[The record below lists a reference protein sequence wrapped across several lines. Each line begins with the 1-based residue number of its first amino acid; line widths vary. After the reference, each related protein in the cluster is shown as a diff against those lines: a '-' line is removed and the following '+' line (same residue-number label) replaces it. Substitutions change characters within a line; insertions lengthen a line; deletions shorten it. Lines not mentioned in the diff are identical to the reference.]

1 MNKFMA
7 PLILTVIVSLAIAFP
22 GAAQALGDKELL
34 ESAKEYFEPLP
45 GKPEFKRDN
54 PGSKAKIEL
63 GKALYFEKR
72 LSSSNVFSCNSCHD
86 LALGGADNSSFSIGH
101 KWKKGGRNAPTV
113 FNASLHLAQFW
124 DGRAKDVEHQAGMP
138 VLNPVEMNAT
148 EEMVLERL
156 GSIPEYVKMFAN
168 AFPGEKPSLTYK
180 NVAKAIGA
188 FERTLLTP
196 SRFDQFLAGK
206 LDAMTKG
213 EKEGLKLFIDTNCVI
228 CHNGA
233 TVGGLAYQKF
243 GVFKKPDF
251 LTDNGRF
258 DVTKDKNDM
267 YVFKVPSLR
276 NIELTYPY
284 FNNGAVWDLKEAVKI
299 MADVQLGEQLSD
311 QDAGKIVVFLKSL
324 TGDKPKI
331 ELPTLPP
338 ATVSTSRPDTD

>member
-1 MNKFMA
+1 MHKHMRLLIFMA
-7 PLILTVIVSLAIAFP
+7 IVLLAIAFP
-22 GAAQALGDKELL
+22 GAALAQGDKELL
-34 ESAKEYFEPLP
+34 ELAKEYFEPLP
-45 GKPEFKRDN
+45 SKPEFKKDN
-54 PGSKAKIEL
+54 PGSAAKIEL
-63 GKALYFEKR
+63 GKMLYFDKR

-86 LALGGADNSSFSIGH
+86 LALGGTDNSSFSIGH

-113 FNASLHLAQFW
+113 FNAALHLAQFW
-124 DGRAKDVEHQAGMP
+124 DGRAEDVEQQAGMP
-138 VLNPVEMNAT
+138 VLNPVEMNAS
-148 EEMVLERL
+148 EGRVIERL
-156 GSIPEYVKMFAN
+156 GSIPEYAKMFAD
-168 AFPGEKPSLTYK
+168 AFPGEKSPLTYK

-206 LDAMTKG
+206 LDAITKA
-213 EKEGLKLFIDTNCVI
+213 EKEGLKLFIDTDCVI
-228 CHNGA
+228 CHNGV
-233 TVGGLAYQKF
+233 TVGGQAYQKF

-258 DVTKDKNDM
+258 DVTRNKDDM

-299 MADVQLGEQLSD
+299 MAEVQLGNNLSD
-311 QDAGKIVVFLKSL
+311 QDAAKIVVFLKSL

-331 ELPTLPP
+331 ELPLLPP